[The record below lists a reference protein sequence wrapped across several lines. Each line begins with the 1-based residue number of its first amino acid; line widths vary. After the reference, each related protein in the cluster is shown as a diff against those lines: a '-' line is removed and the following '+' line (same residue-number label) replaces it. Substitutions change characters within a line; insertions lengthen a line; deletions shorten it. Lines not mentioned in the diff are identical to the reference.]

1 MKQIFDHIWHVGD
14 SGCSVYVVD
23 TGTVDGLV
31 LIDAG
36 MDLDMIKGI
45 EVNGRGFEDIRHCI
59 LTHCHIDHTAVCAGL
74 ASDLPEIRFYAHAL
88 DAPPIEE
95 AGHDGRTA
103 AGWYGITYE
112 PVSLYERLDGDI
124 QLTIGGMDFQCLH
137 IPGHTPGSIAVV
149 VETCGKKVLF
159 GQDLHGPFSDDFL
172 SDLSDYRRSMNR
184 LLKLEADILCEG
196 HYGIFQPKQQVRQ
209 FIEAQ
214 LEKNLPGRW
223 RYE

>member
-1 MKQIFDHIWHVGD
+1 MKQIFEHIWHVGD

-45 EVNGRGFEDIRHCI
+45 KINGRGFEDIRHCI

-74 ASDLPEIRFYAHAL
+74 TRGVPEIRFYAHVL
-88 DAPPIEE
+88 DAVPIEE
-95 AGHDGRTA
+95 PGHDGRTA
-103 AGWYGITYE
+103 APSYGITYE
-112 PVSLYERLDGDI
+112 PVSLYKRLDGDTE
-124 QLTIGGMDFQCLH
+124 LTIGGMDFQCLH

-196 HYGIFQPKQQVRQ
+196 HYGIFQPKQQVRK